1 MKAKKV
7 PTYNTINKK
16 TKKQKEMFCSI
27 SEMEI
32 WLKANPAWD
41 VLCGTPLIHPGFRK
55 TPHGFRDVLKQIKK
69 NHPRSSIKV

>member
-1 MKAKKV
+1 
-7 PTYNTINKK
+7 
-16 TKKQKEMFCSI
+16 
-27 SEMEI
+27 MEI